1 MLTPEVESPVC
12 TICMIQQLLH
22 ASSHELMM
30 ATDLFLETVFN
41 VCEEA
46 LMEKGVGVI
55 RHV

>member
-12 TICMIQQLLH
+12 TICMTQQLLH
-22 ASSHELMM
+22 TSSHELML

-46 LMEKGVGVI
+46 LMEKGVGEI
-55 RHV
+55 RHI